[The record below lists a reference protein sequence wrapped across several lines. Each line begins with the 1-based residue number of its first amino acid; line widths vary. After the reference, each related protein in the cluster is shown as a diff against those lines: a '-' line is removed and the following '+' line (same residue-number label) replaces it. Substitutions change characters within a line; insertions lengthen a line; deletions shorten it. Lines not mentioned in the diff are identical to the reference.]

1 MYFFITEN
9 TAIYQVKR
17 ADRNEYLKIKV
28 LPADYDGL
36 LFFGLVHNHPNLYT
50 RTIVNKL
57 SSLSVENGKLLV
69 YSNSTYYLAEDLHIR
84 PVPECRNPVQLCLD
98 IVSPTKREGK
108 QRPRFLVRI
117 PL

>member
-36 LFFGLVHNHPNLYT
+36 LFFGLVHSHPNLYN
-50 RTIVNKL
+50 RTIINKL
-57 SSLSVENGKLLV
+57 SSLSVENGKPLV
-69 YSNSTYYLAEDLHIR
+69 WNH
-84 PVPECRNPVQLCLD
+84 V
-98 IVSPTKREGK
+98 
-108 QRPRFLVRI
+108 
-117 PL
+117 